1 VIRRA
6 RLGRRPRQPSGS
18 CRLLAPLFRQRLPS
32 GMGCTGAPI
41 IEVLRDAG
49 PFDGFCLTSAAC
61 PECVKSHG
69 TEPQARIASC
79 ALCRPTLLS
88 DMLTANFSNHLQKLR
103 QLGDIFT
110 AIRRASPRKRTSR
123 RHRECLPQ
131 RETMAKFCDSIA
143 LDRLR
148 HIGGGQFRRL
158 KTYKHLPAL
167 RAARL
172 RFINPNASANEL
184 KTTPMSHSIIHGDA
198 YFATSTKSGA
208 SPKETM

>member
-1 VIRRA
+1 MRITRFGDSPCR
-6 RLGRRPRQPSGS
+6 GSEEGSRQASGS
-18 CRLLAPLFRQRLPS
+18 CRLLAPLSRQRLPS

-79 ALCRPTLLS
+79 ALRRPTLLS
-88 DMLTANFSNHLQKLR
+88 DMFTANFGNLLQKLR
-103 QLGDIFT
+103 LAIFT
-110 AIRRASPRKRTSR
+110 AIRRDSPRKRTSR
-123 RHRECLPQ
+123 RHRERLPQ
-131 RETMAKFCDSIA
+131 RETMAKICDGIA
-143 LDRLR
+143 LDRRR

-167 RAARL
+167 RAALAVHQSNCVSKRVED
-172 RFINPNASANEL
+172 NADVA
-184 KTTPMSHSIIHGDA
+184 
-198 YFATSTKSGA
+198 
-208 SPKETM
+208 